1 MSGSGDFVRATMKK
15 QGFDAKLTQKG
26 KVMVKMSQF
35 NVLHLVIEGQ
45 QVFAYFGINDIL
57 LVDNLD
63 QSGYR
68 VTFQRPLYSEHDST
82 RVCWK
87 TLERDCFML
96 PDSVYFERKDRI
108 RDFDFLQCGLMVQT
122 TENTRFM
129 YPVSKKWSPY
139 FAKGTKFKVVA
150 HDEHTAEIMLQPETG
165 GPEIQLHR
173 TNAHFL
179 QKVQEQ
185 SPEDLPANDGVGTA
199 EAMLPSDVQELR
211 AVVRE
216 QAQLV
221 QGMQE
226 NYQHLFALHETS
238 LKRRVAQATG
248 AGESLPSSILEE
260 QAQLVQ
266 GMRKNYQH
274 LFAMHQTSLK
284 RRIAQATGAGESP
297 PSSILEELLQMA
309 MCPFLAETPE
319 PSDLGVLE
327 NGQLVSLSNW
337 AEYTSRRP
345 DPTTRKC
352 PLTRDT
358 ITQKP
363 IVCRALRDMVE
374 VLQSMKQEQQKE
386 SAATD
391 VDGASSDAKR
401 RKL

>member
-15 QGFDAKLTQKG
+15 QEFDAKLQQKG
-26 KVMVKMSQF
+26 KVKVKMSQF
-35 NVLHLVIEGQ
+35 NVLLLVIEGQ

-68 VTFQRPLYSEHDST
+68 VTFQRPLYSGHSST

-96 PDSVYFERKDRI
+96 PDSVYFDRKDRI
-108 RDFDFLQCGLMVQT
+108 QDFDFLQCGLMVQT
-122 TENTRFM
+122 TEKTRFM
-129 YPVSKKWSPY
+129 YPVGRKWSPY

-185 SPEDLPANDGVGTA
+185 SPEDLPANDGVGKA

-260 QAQLVQ
+260 
-266 GMRKNYQH
+266 
-274 LFAMHQTSLK
+274 
-284 RRIAQATGAGESP
+284 
-297 PSSILEELLQMA
+297 LLQMA

-337 AEYTSRRP
+337 AEYTSRLP

-363 IVCRALRDMVE
+363 IKCLALQNMLE
-374 VLQSMKQEQQKE
+374 ALQSMHQEQQKE